1 MPNRYVRED
10 AIESEAVNRL
20 GWQAEVFWRRLINR
34 VDDFGRHT
42 ANRELLRASIFPL
55 HLNKVSGA
63 DVGKLLLEC
72 EHAGL
77 LSTWK
82 GEDGKEYLAMHK
94 WEKGRAKES
103 KYPAPPAAVCERLRT
118 YVYKCAH
125 PPAHVPDTDSD
136 PDPDTDSVPP
146 TPSSSSRSA
155 KEPSARPGATDH
167 HDDALAGQDWQGMTL
182 EQAMALL
189 GQHFP
194 DIDIWGEFQRFKL
207 MRANQGQKP
216 TWRPFIGWLRKA
228 SPVMNLGSKNPA
240 KAVTHRLPSP
250 EDWQRFIADEYPD
263 AKNPGPPQDA
273 PPSLLAEFQQWKEKQ
288 KP

>member
-20 GWQAEVFWRRLINR
+20 GWLAEVFWRRLINR
-34 VDDFGRHT
+34 VDDFGRLT

-82 GEDGKEYLAMHK
+82 GEDGKDYLAMHK

-103 KYPAPPAAVCERLRT
+103 KYPAPPASVAERLRT

-125 PPAHVPDTDSD
+125 PPAHVPDSDSD
-136 PDPDTDSVPP
+136 PDTDPVPP
-146 TPSSSSRSA
+146 PPSSVSQVVRASAPRPRS
-155 KEPSARPGATDH
+155 TDG
-167 HDDALAGQDWQGMTL
+167 DDVLMGQDWQGMTQDEAL
-182 EQAMALL
+182 ALL

-194 DIDIWGEFQRFKL
+194 TIDIWGEFQRFKL

-228 SPVMNLGSKNPA
+228 SPVMQLGAKNPA
-240 KAVTHRLPSP
+240 KPASRRLPAL

-263 AKNPGPPQDA
+263 AKDPGPPQDA
-273 PPSLLAEFQQWKEKQ
+273 PASLLGEFHHWKEKQ

>member
-34 VDDFGRHT
+34 VDDFGRLT

-63 DVGKLLLEC
+63 EIGKLLLEC

-103 KYPAPPAAVCERLRT
+103 KYPEPPVAIRERLQT

-125 PPAHVPDTDSD
+125 PPAVVPDSDSA
-136 PDPDTDSVPP
+136 PDTASVPP
-146 TPSSSSRSA
+146 PPSSASQVVT
-155 KEPSARPGATDH
+155 EPAVRPETTNH
-167 HDDALAGQDWQGMTL
+167 HDDALAGQDWQGMTQ
-182 EQAMALL
+182 EQALALL

-194 DIDIWGEFQRFKL
+194 NADIWGEFQRFKT
-207 MRANQGQKP
+207 MRASQGQKP
-216 TWRPFIGWLRKA
+216 TWKPFIGWLRKA
-228 SPVMNLGSKNPA
+228 SPVMDLGAKSPSKA
-240 KAVTHRLPSP
+240 ASRRLPAV
-250 EDWQRFIADEYPD
+250 EDWQRFIAAEYPD
-263 AKNPGPPQDA
+263 AKDPGPPQDA
-273 PPSLLAEFQQWKEKQ
+273 PATLLREFHHWKDKQ
-288 KP
+288 RTL

>member
-82 GEDGKEYLAMHK
+82 GEDGREYLAMHN
-94 WEKGRAKES
+94 WEKGRAKER
-103 KYPAPPAAVCERLRT
+103 KYPSPPAAIAERLRT

-125 PPAHVPDTDSD
+125 PPAHVPDS
-136 PDPDTDSVPP
+136 DPDTDTDPVPP
-146 TPSSSSRSA
+146 LPSSVRRSVKAPPSR
-155 KEPSARPGATDH
+155 PPVTNNN
-167 HDDALAGQDWQGMTL
+167 HDDALLSQDWSAMTQD
-182 EQAMALL
+182 EAMALL

-194 DIDIWGEFQRFKL
+194 GLDIMGEFQRFKL
-207 MRANQGQKP
+207 IRTNQGQQP
-216 TWRPFIGWLRKA
+216 TWRPFIAWLRKA
-228 SPVMNLGSKNPA
+228 SPVMQLAAKKTAKPA
-240 KAVTHRLPSP
+240 SRPFPAP
-250 EDWQRFIADEYPD
+250 EDWQAFIADEYPD
-263 AKNPGPPQDA
+263 AKDPGPPQDA
-273 PPSLLAEFQQWKEKQ
+273 PPSLLGEFQQWKQ
-288 KP
+288 KKP